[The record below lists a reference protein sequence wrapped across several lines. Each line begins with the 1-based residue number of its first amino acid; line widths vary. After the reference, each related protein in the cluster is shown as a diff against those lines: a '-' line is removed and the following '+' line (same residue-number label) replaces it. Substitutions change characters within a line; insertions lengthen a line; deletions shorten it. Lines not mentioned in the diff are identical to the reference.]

1 MNWRENLPAIKF
13 LAIFLGVYLL
23 GNLLYGIYIESN
35 YPYADHITR
44 VVSSQAT
51 WVINLFV
58 GENAKS
64 VLCEASP
71 VTLILENGKMILR
84 VYEGCNGINVMIVFV
99 AFLFAFQGLSRRGS
113 VFILIGL
120 MIIHLVNLLRIVL
133 LFLVAKEYQIYF
145 YYVHKYIFTAI
156 LYVIVLLLWWVWV
169 KAILKRRAN

>member
-51 WVINLFV
+51 WIINLFV

-64 VLCEASP
+64 VLSEVSP

-133 LFLVAKEYQIYF
+133 LFWVAKEYQIYF

>member
-1 MNWRENLPAIKF
+1 
-13 LAIFLGVYLL
+13 
-23 GNLLYGIYIESN
+23 
-35 YPYADHITR
+35 
-44 VVSSQAT
+44 
-51 WVINLFV
+51 
-58 GENAKS
+58 
-64 VLCEASP
+64 
-71 VTLILENGKMILR
+71 MILR

-120 MIIHLVNLLRIVL
+120 MIIHLANLLRIVL
-133 LFLVAKEYQIYF
+133 LFWVAKEYQIYF